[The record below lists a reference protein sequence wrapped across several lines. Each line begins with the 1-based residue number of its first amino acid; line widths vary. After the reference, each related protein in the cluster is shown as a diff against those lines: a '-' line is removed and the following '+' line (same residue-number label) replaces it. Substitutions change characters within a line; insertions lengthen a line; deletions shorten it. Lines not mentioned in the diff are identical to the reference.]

1 MLIYN
6 QKEQRNTDTKGAD
19 DMMNRH
25 ELQNRI
31 NNAKKE
37 RENARK
43 NGDSKGFVFWDA
55 TLNIY
60 TQKLEK
66 ITR

>member
-1 MLIYN
+1 
-6 QKEQRNTDTKGAD
+6 
-19 DMMNRH
+19 MMNRE

-43 NGDSKGFVFWDA
+43 SGDSKGFVFWDA

>member
-1 MLIYN
+1 
-6 QKEQRNTDTKGAD
+6 
-19 DMMNRH
+19 MMSRH

-43 NGDSKGFVFWDA
+43 NGDSKRFVFWDA